1 MESGYFKRIKQK
13 PKCHFGL
20 QNVRVHDLV
29 KRRREQEQEEE
40 KEEEEEEGGEEVQ
53 KSGMPLS

>member
-1 MESGYFKRIKQK
+1 M
-13 PKCHFGL
+13 
-20 QNVRVHDLV
+20 

-53 KSGMPLS
+53 KSGTGATPTSRHGSDVHEPRGDA

>member
-1 MESGYFKRIKQK
+1 MSF
-13 PKCHFGL
+13 FGL
-20 QNVRVHDLV
+20 QNVRVHDLL

>member
-1 MESGYFKRIKQK
+1 MS
-13 PKCHFGL
+13 FGL